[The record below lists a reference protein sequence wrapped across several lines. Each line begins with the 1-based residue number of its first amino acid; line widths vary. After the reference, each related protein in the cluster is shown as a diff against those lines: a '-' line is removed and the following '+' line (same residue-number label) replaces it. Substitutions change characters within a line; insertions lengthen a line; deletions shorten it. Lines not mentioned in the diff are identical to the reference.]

1 VKTTSTFIFLL
12 IFNSI
17 ITDSSIACDCKPTS
31 SIEKS
36 FEKSNLVVHARVLS
50 KEFIQYAETLLPN
63 WSDSLAKWAKE
74 KGQLLDL
81 STIAPNVIRI
91 KVLVLK
97 SYKNQSHFDTLTIFT
112 PRSSASCGFNAF
124 EIGKEF
130 LVFNGSDLFKSSEFK
145 NYNNEN
151 VQLKNT
157 FWTNQCTRTAEVIRQ
172 DLDSLDLITAPV
184 RVLNPNVKKC
194 EFYIDSLTY
203 ERIYTNADIL
213 PQFKSGQ
220 IDLMDFYKSNAS
232 LPPLENEIA
241 DTSFNTQVSFIIN
254 PNGRISRIRF
264 VNSELK
270 SAEKAIIELIKKMP
284 PWVPG
289 KCGNYFISYELI
301 LNFRFNAIKV
311 SSNE

>member
-1 VKTTSTFIFLL
+1 
-12 IFNSI
+12 
-17 ITDSSIACDCKPTS
+17 
-31 SIEKS
+31 
-36 FEKSNLVVHARVLS
+36 LS
-50 KEFIQYAETLLPN
+50 KEFITYSETLLPN
-63 WSDSLAKWAKE
+63 WSDSIVKWAKD

-81 STIAPNVIRI
+81 STINPNVTRV

-97 SYKNQSHFDTLTIFT
+97 AYKNQTHLDTLTIFT

-124 EIGKEF
+124 EVGKDF
-130 LVFNGSDLFKSSEFK
+130 LVFSGSDLFKFSEFK
-145 NYNNEN
+145 NYINEH

-157 FWTNQCTRTAEVIRQ
+157 FWTNQCTRTIEANQQ
-172 DLDSLDLITAPV
+172 DLDSLNLITAPI
-184 RVLNPNVKKC
+184 RELNLKIKKC
-194 EFYIDSLTY
+194 DFYIDSLTY

-220 IDLMDFYKSNAS
+220 IDLIDFYKSNAS
-232 LPPLENEIA
+232 FPPLENEIA

-289 KCGNYFISYELI
+289 KCGNYFISYEVVI
-301 LNFRFNAIKV
+301 NFRFESIRKD
-311 SSNE
+311 

>member
-1 VKTTSTFIFLL
+1 MKIIKQLFFSFLIAVASQSFAL
-12 IFNSI
+12 
-17 ITDSSIACDCKPTS
+17 ACDCKPAS

-50 KEFIQYAETLLPN
+50 KEFISYSETLLPN
-63 WSDSLAKWAKE
+63 WSDSLAKWAKD

-97 SYKNQSHFDTLTIFT
+97 SYKNQTHLDTLTIFT
-112 PRSSASCGFNAF
+112 PRSSSSCGFNEF
-124 EIGKEF
+124 EVAKEY
-130 LVFNGSDLFKSSEFK
+130 LIFNGLDLFKSSEFK
-145 NYNNEN
+145 NYKNEN
-151 VQLKNT
+151 VQLKNS
-157 FWTNQCTRTAEVIRQ
+157 FWTNQCTRTSIAKQ
-172 DLDSLDLITAPV
+172 DLLDSLDLITAPI
-184 RVLNPNVKKC
+184 RILNPSVKKC
-194 EFYIDSLTY
+194 DYYLDSLTN
-203 ERIYTNADIL
+203 ERIYTNADVQ
-213 PQFKSGQ
+213 PQFNSGQ

-232 LPPLENEIA
+232 FPPLENEIA

-254 PNGRISRIRF
+254 PNGRISQIRF

-289 KCGNYFISYELI
+289 KCGNYFISYEVVI
-301 LNFRFNAIKV
+301 NFRFV
-311 SSNE
+311 SMRKD